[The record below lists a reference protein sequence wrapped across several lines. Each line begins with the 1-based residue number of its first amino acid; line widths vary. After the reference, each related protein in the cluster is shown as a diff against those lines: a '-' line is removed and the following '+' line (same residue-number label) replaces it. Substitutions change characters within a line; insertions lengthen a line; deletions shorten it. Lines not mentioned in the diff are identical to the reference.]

1 MNNTNY
7 CIALL
12 LLIVRVLGQTGS
24 AGQWNVSTISSRPQA
39 QSLSSLDPDPYRD
52 FSFLIPYNQSQTCDI
67 YGPLCQTGSITVEVS
82 LSNSQSTTTTL
93 PCSSYLTA
101 QASYLNIPQE
111 GFPDGDFPYFPSEW
125 LTGFGRSPECRSYAS
140 VWSNTGVYTFT
151 GCGTNDATV
160 SQQTSDLMSTLSE
173 IPPGFLR
180 HEEVA
185 TPWTCCGNC
194 SFEVQEVRL
203 YYFPDENASAYCHS
217 KGIPMIGNN
226 VSSVIGS
233 STINASVNRIGKRA
247 STDSLAFLSGQTF
260 TSPSLYLEIVGT
272 AAISDQC
279 GPVGATLTNPWVAV
293 PSGQLATYSEGLQSL
308 GQCYDDIQ
316 GFGWGFEGTTKTLNV
331 ADLECPTFGLGP
343 GTSSNGKPCRTI
355 GPPYLP
361 LIVPPSQV
369 LSLDPGWLQFCTGLL
384 SYAVGLSSF
393 ALYDPPIALQPVSGL
408 LAPEPGPRPADPV
421 ITQDPPSD
429 PAATSLVQPARVP
442 SVNLP
447 SPTTS
452 DNQDPSVPDISQSAL
467 SVVNS
472 LKPNTPA
479 QTTVGN
485 GLPLVDVPG
494 APNVPKASLQA
505 TTQGLG
511 GLIMGGFG
519 SGPSNGEVS
528 PIVDQSYAA
537 GTALTITVGDQTFA
551 PSKDGF
557 VVAGTSVV
565 PGSAPVMIAGTPV
578 SLSPSGGLFVGGSK
592 IDVPQEDPG
601 KSPPVTLAAGGEQF
615 VAAKTGFFIKGFQV
629 LPGGA
634 PVSISGTPISLGTS
648 GNLVIGTSTIAL
660 SGSNSAIN
668 TFNVGGDTFT
678 ASPVGFTVAGSQVLP
693 GGSAIVVSGTTISL
707 SPSGVLDI
715 GGASINLA
723 PQVPSVDVI
732 SVGGQT
738 VTANP
743 SGFQID
749 GSSILPGGT
758 PVTISGTQVSL
769 DQSGELHVGTSSI
782 GLVPFKTVI
791 PGIFTVDGLTFTAGS
806 SAVAVD
812 GVTLTPGGA
821 AATIGGDRISLG
833 LNGSLVVG
841 SSTVAVPSTA
851 LGGISTAQF
860 FEGGQ
865 SRVTASTHLGC
876 IIALTSGFTLF
887 LYT

>member
-1 MNNTNY
+1 MGKP
-7 CIALL
+7 CKSLVPPIH
-12 LLIVRVLGQTGS
+12 VR
-24 AGQWNVSTISSRPQA
+24 I
-39 QSLSSLDPDPYRD
+39 
-52 FSFLIPYNQSQTCDI
+52 
-67 YGPLCQTGSITVEVS
+67 
-82 LSNSQSTTTTL
+82 
-93 PCSSYLTA
+93 LT
-101 QASYLNIPQE
+101 QR
-111 GFPDGDFPYFPSEW
+111 
-125 LTGFGRSPECRSYAS
+125 RS
-140 VWSNTGVYTFT
+140 
-151 GCGTNDATV
+151 
-160 SQQTSDLMSTLSE
+160 
-173 IPPGFLR
+173 
-180 HEEVA
+180 
-185 TPWTCCGNC
+185 
-194 SFEVQEVRL
+194 
-203 YYFPDENASAYCHS
+203 
-217 KGIPMIGNN
+217 
-226 VSSVIGS
+226 
-233 STINASVNRIGKRA
+233 
-247 STDSLAFLSGQTF
+247 

-279 GPVGATLTNPWVAV
+279 GPVGATLTNPWVAI

-316 GFGWGFEGTTKTLNV
+316 GFGWMFEGTTKSLNV
-331 ADLECPTFGLGP
+331 ADLDCPTFGLGP
-343 GTSSNGKPCRTI
+343 GTSSNGEPCRTI

-369 LSLDPGWLQFCTGLL
+369 LSLDPGWLQLCTGLL

-408 LAPEPGPRPADPV
+408 VSSEPGPRPADPLT
-421 ITQDPPSD
+421 TQDPPSD

-452 DNQDPSVPDISQSAL
+452 DHKDPSVTGISQSIL
-467 SVVNS
+467 PVVDP

-485 GLPLVDVPG
+485 DLPLGDVPG
-494 APNVPKASLQA
+494 VPNVPKASPQP

-519 SGPSNGEVS
+519 SGPSNGQVP
-528 PIVDQSYAA
+528 PIVDQPYAA
-537 GTALTITVGDQTFA
+537 APALIITVGDQTFA
-551 PSKDGF
+551 PSKGGF
-557 VVAGTSVV
+557 NVAGTLVV
-565 PGSAPVMIAGTPV
+565 PGSAPIMVAGTPV

-592 IDVPQEDPG
+592 IDVPQEGPG
-601 KSPPVTLAAGGEQF
+601 YSPPVTLTAGGEQF
-615 VAAKTGFFIKGFQV
+615 VAAQTGFFIKGSQV

-634 PVSISGTPISLGTS
+634 PVSISGTPISLGISGNLMIGSASVDIGNQNPAVNTFKVGGESITADSNGFFVHGSQILPGNPPVFLSGTPISLGIS
-648 GNLVIGTSTIAL
+648 GNLVIGSSTIAL

-668 TFNVGGDTFT
+668 AFNVGGDTFT
-678 ASPVGFTVAGSQVLP
+678 ASPMGFTVAGSQVLP
-693 GGSAIVVSGTTISL
+693 GGSAIVVSGTTLSL

-723 PQVPSVDVI
+723 PQVPSVDVFN
-732 SVGGQT
+732 VGGQI

-769 DQSGELHVGTSSI
+769 DQSGELHVGISSI
-782 GLVPFKTVI
+782 GLVPFQTAA
-791 PGIFTVDGLTFTAGS
+791 PGVFTVDGLTFTAES

-833 LNGSLVVG
+833 LNGSLAVG
-841 SSTVAVPSTA
+841 SSIVPVPSNTP
-851 LGGISTAQF
+851 GGISTAQF

-865 SRVTASTHLGC
+865 GRVMSSTHLGYLV
-876 IIALTSGFTLF
+876 ALTSGFTIF

>member
-1 MNNTNY
+1 M
-7 CIALL
+7 
-12 LLIVRVLGQTGS
+12 
-24 AGQWNVSTISSRPQA
+24 
-39 QSLSSLDPDPYRD
+39 
-52 FSFLIPYNQSQTCDI
+52 
-67 YGPLCQTGSITVEVS
+67 EVS
-82 LSNSQSTTTTL
+82 LSNSQSKTTTL

-101 QASYLNIPQE
+101 QASYLNIPQQ
-111 GFPDGDFPYFPSEW
+111 GFPDADFPFFPPEW

-180 HEEVA
+180 HHEVA

-194 SFEVQEVRL
+194 SFEVQQVRL
-203 YYFPDENASAYCHS
+203 YYFPDENASAYCKS
-217 KGIPMIGNN
+217 IGVPMIGNN
-226 VSSVIGS
+226 SSSIFGS
-233 STINASVNRIGKRA
+233 PTTNASLTRIGKRA

-279 GPVGATLTNPWVAV
+279 GPVGATLTNPWVAL

-316 GFGWGFEGTTKTLNV
+316 GFGWGFEGTTKSLNV

-343 GTSSNGKPCRTI
+343 GTSSNGEPCRTI

-369 LSLDPGWLQFCTGLL
+369 LSLDPGWLQLCTGLL

-408 LAPEPGPRPADPV
+408 VNPEPGPRPADPV
-421 ITQDPPSD
+421 TTQDPTSD

-452 DNQDPSVPDISQSAL
+452 DNKDPSLTGNSQSTL
-467 SVVNS
+467 SVVDP
-472 LKPNTPA
+472 LKPDTPA
-479 QTTVGN
+479 PTTVGN
-485 GLPLVDVPG
+485 DLPVVDVPG
-494 APNVPKASLQA
+494 VPNVPKASPQA
-505 TTQGLG
+505 TSQGLG

-519 SGPSNGEVS
+519 SGPSNGQV
-528 PIVDQSYAA
+528 PPVVGQPYAA
-537 GTALTITVGDQTFA
+537 APALIITVGDQTFA
-551 PSKDGF
+551 PSKGGF
-557 VVAGTSVV
+557 NVAGTPVV
-565 PGSAPVMIAGTPV
+565 PGRAPIMVAGTPV

-601 KSPPVTLAAGGEQF
+601 ASPPVTLTAGGEQF
-615 VAAKTGFFIKGFQV
+615 VAAKTGFFIKGSQV

-648 GNLVIGTSTIAL
+648 GNLIIGSASMDIGNQNPAVNTFKVGGGSVTADSNGVFVHGSQILPGSPPVFLSGTPISLGTSGNLVIGSSTVAL
-660 SGSNSAIN
+660 TGSNSAIN
-668 TFNVGGDTFT
+668 AFKIGGDTFT
-678 ASPVGFTVAGSQVLP
+678 ASPVGFTVAGSTVLP
-693 GGSAIVVSGTTISL
+693 GGSAVVVSGTTLSL

-723 PQVPSVDVI
+723 PQVPSVDVFN
-732 SVGGQT
+732 VAGQT

-749 GSSILPGGT
+749 GSNILPGGT

-769 DQSGELHVGTSSI
+769 DQAGDLHVGTSSI
-782 GLVPFKTVI
+782 GLVPFQTAP
-791 PGIFTVDGLTFTAGS
+791 PGVFTVDGLIFTAES
-806 SAVAVD
+806 AAVAVD
-812 GVTLTPGGA
+812 GVTLMPGGA
-821 AATIGGDRISLG
+821 AATIGGDRVSLG

-841 SSTVAVPSTA
+841 SSTVPVPSNVP
-851 LGGISTAQF
+851 GGVSIAQS

-865 SRVTASTHLGC
+865 GRVMVSAHLLGC
-876 IIALTSGFTLF
+876 LAALTGGFSLF
-887 LYT
+887 WYT